1 MLTSSAV
8 CLLVVKF
15 IRFFV
20 TRKYQKIPKKWLETV
35 NIEEVNLIS
44 SWRHEGF
51 NETFR
56 KDVIILKATKSGH
69 HPLYKKIVWKTTGV
83 SNWPPAF
90 LRLACVYK
98 KKLYLATI
106 YLS

>member
-44 SWRHEGF
+44 S
-51 NETFR
+51 
-56 KDVIILKATKSGH
+56 
-69 HPLYKKIVWKTTGV
+69 
-83 SNWPPAF
+83 
-90 LRLACVYK
+90 
-98 KKLYLATI
+98 
-106 YLS
+106 